1 MLVNAVLKFNDVI
14 KKLKFPQCFE
24 KCKLPVLINMAA
36 NVSSKTSRQRKL
48 NFTAV
53 ESNLISELA
62 TTHLELLQGK
72 HSPEVT
78 NAKKQEMWK
87 EITSKVN
94 ALGVCLRTETE
105 VRNRWRNLTRG
116 AKQKFTTVQKE
127 RTQTGGGPPPTQ
139 PSQAEEN
146 IINCMRDTASFR
158 GVPGGQETL
167 IEGPEGRPSSL
178 VKKAKEMKGQIEEY
192 LQNYQPLKSLPKVGD
207 SLLNDYVDKTKG
219 ISEEERDELTS
230 YLSLKYKDIFNLSV
244 SSDIPSM
251 MHNTISFIIHH
262 SGHKD
267 QLEHTLQSSVDVQSS
282 AVNEE
287 MEDVWRNRLDI
298 HFNAISDSSVP
309 AAAPVTVV
317 HEIVQTRTDLNVRYT
332 LNSKYTDI

>member
-36 NVSSKTSRQRKL
+36 NVSSKTSRERKL

-146 IINCMRDTASFR
+146 IINCMKDTASFR

-167 IEGPEGRPSSL
+167 IEGPEGNICLKCFQITVIMLLKQSFHSEIY
-178 VKKAKEMKGQIEEY
+178 KTHFNQKAIYRLQCLQIQGES
-192 LQNYQPLKSLPKVGD
+192 QIV
-207 SLLNDYVDKTKG
+207 T
-219 ISEEERDELTS
+219 LTFEIKIDAF
-230 YLSLKYKDIFNLSV
+230 LSLQY
-244 SSDIPSM
+244 
-251 MHNTISFIIHH
+251 
-262 SGHKD
+262 
-267 QLEHTLQSSVDVQSS
+267 
-282 AVNEE
+282 
-287 MEDVWRNRLDI
+287 
-298 HFNAISDSSVP
+298 
-309 AAAPVTVV
+309 
-317 HEIVQTRTDLNVRYT
+317 
-332 LNSKYTDI
+332 

>member
-1 MLVNAVLKFNDVI
+1 
-14 KKLKFPQCFE
+14 
-24 KCKLPVLINMAA
+24 MAA
-36 NVSSKTSRQRKL
+36 NVSVKTSRDRKL

-87 EITSKVN
+87 DITSKVN

-127 RTQTGGGPPPTQ
+127 RAQTGGGPPPTQ

-146 IINCMRDTASFR
+146 IINCMKDTASFR
-158 GVPGGQETL
+158 GVPGGQETV
-167 IEGPEGRPSSL
+167 IEGPE
-178 VKKAKEMKGQIEEY
+178 
-192 LQNYQPLKSLPKVGD
+192 
-207 SLLNDYVDKTKG
+207 
-219 ISEEERDELTS
+219 
-230 YLSLKYKDIFNLSV
+230 
-244 SSDIPSM
+244 
-251 MHNTISFIIHH
+251 
-262 SGHKD
+262 D
-267 QLEHTLQSSVDVQSS
+267 QLQHTSQSSVDVQSS
-282 AVNEE
+282 TVNEE
-287 MEDVWRNRLDI
+287 MEEVWRNRLDF
-298 HFNAISDSSVP
+298 HFNAISDASIP

-317 HEIVQTRTDLNVRYT
+317 HEMVQNRTDLTVRSDEQEPPQKKPKKKTADDVYSLQCQVLERKLIKT
-332 LNSKYTDI
+332 NLQIQLYERLHSKLDDNLTTGLLSFLEQ

>member
-1 MLVNAVLKFNDVI
+1 
-14 KKLKFPQCFE
+14 
-24 KCKLPVLINMAA
+24 MAA
-36 NVSSKTSRQRKL
+36 NVSAKTTRERKL
-48 NFTAV
+48 NFTAI

-78 NAKKQEMWK
+78 NAKKQEMWQD
-87 EITSKVN
+87 ITSKVN
-94 ALGVCLRTETE
+94 ALGV
-105 VRNRWRNLTRG
+105 
-116 AKQKFTTVQKE
+116 
-127 RTQTGGGPPPTQ
+127 
-139 PSQAEEN
+139 SQD
-146 IINCMRDTASFR
+146 RDR
-158 GVPGGQETL
+158 
-167 IEGPEGRPSSL
+167 GRPSSL

-267 QLEHTLQSSVDVQSS
+267 QLEHTLQSS

-317 HEIVQTRTDLNVRYT
+317 HEMVQNRTDLTVRSDEQEPPQKKTKKKTADDVYSLQCQVLERKLIKT
-332 LNSKYTDI
+332 NLQIQLYERLHSKLDDNLTAGLLSFMEQ

>member
-1 MLVNAVLKFNDVI
+1 MA
-14 KKLKFPQCFE
+14 E
-24 KCKLPVLINMAA
+24 NMS
-36 NVSSKTSRQRKL
+36 VKSTRERKL
-48 NFTAV
+48 NFTAT

-62 TTHLELLQGK
+62 TTHLDLLQGK

-78 NAKKQEMWK
+78 NAKKQEMWLD
-87 EITSKVN
+87 ITSKVN

-116 AKQKFTTVQKE
+116 AKQKFTNVQRE
-127 RTQTGGGPPPTQ
+127 RSQTGGGPPPTQ

-158 GVPGGQETL
+158 GVPGGQETA

-207 SLLNDYVDKTKG
+207 SLLNDYVDNTKG

-230 YLSLKYKDIFNLSV
+230 YLSLKYKDIFNLSI

-262 SGHKD
+262 SGNKD

-282 AVNEE
+282 VNEE
-287 MEDVWRNRLDI
+287 MEAVWRNRLDI

-317 HEIVQTRTDLNVRYT
+317 NEMVQNRTDLNVRSDEQEPPQKNPRKRQLMMST
-332 LNSKYTDI
+332 VCSVKFWREN

>member
-1 MLVNAVLKFNDVI
+1 
-14 KKLKFPQCFE
+14 
-24 KCKLPVLINMAA
+24 MAA
-36 NVSSKTSRQRKL
+36 NVSAKTTRERKL
-48 NFTAV
+48 NFTAI

-78 NAKKQEMWK
+78 NAKKQEMWQD
-87 EITSKVN
+87 ITSKVN

-127 RTQTGGGPPPTQ
+127 RLQTGGPPPTQ

-167 IEGPEGRPSSL
+167 IEGPE
-178 VKKAKEMKGQIEEY
+178 
-192 LQNYQPLKSLPKVGD
+192 
-207 SLLNDYVDKTKG
+207 
-219 ISEEERDELTS
+219 
-230 YLSLKYKDIFNLSV
+230 
-244 SSDIPSM
+244 
-251 MHNTISFIIHH
+251 
-262 SGHKD
+262 D
-267 QLEHTLQSSVDVQSS
+267 QLEHTLQSSVDVQFS
-282 AVNEE
+282 AMNEE
-287 MEDVWRNRLDI
+287 MEDI

-317 HEIVQTRTDLNVRYT
+317 HEIVQTRTDLNVRSDEQEPPQKKTKKKTADDVYSLQCQVLERKLIKT
-332 LNSKYTDI
+332 NLQIQLYERLHSKFDDNLTTELLSFTEQ

>member
-14 KKLKFPQCFE
+14 KNKIPTILCKI
-24 KCKLPVLINMAA
+24 KLPVLINMAA
-36 NVSSKTSRQRKL
+36 NVSVKTSRDRKL

-127 RTQTGGGPPPTQ
+127 RAQTGGGPPPTQ
-139 PSQAEEN
+139 PSQEPPQKKPKKK
-146 IINCMRDTASFR
+146 TADDVYSLQCQVLERKLIKTNLQIQLYERLHSKLDDNLTTGLLSF
-158 GVPGGQETL
+158 
-167 IEGPEGRPSSL
+167 
-178 VKKAKEMKGQIEEY
+178 
-192 LQNYQPLKSLPKVGD
+192 
-207 SLLNDYVDKTKG
+207 
-219 ISEEERDELTS
+219 
-230 YLSLKYKDIFNLSV
+230 
-244 SSDIPSM
+244 
-251 MHNTISFIIHH
+251 
-262 SGHKD
+262 
-267 QLEHTLQSSVDVQSS
+267 LEQ
-282 AVNEE
+282 
-287 MEDVWRNRLDI
+287 
-298 HFNAISDSSVP
+298 
-309 AAAPVTVV
+309 
-317 HEIVQTRTDLNVRYT
+317 
-332 LNSKYTDI
+332 